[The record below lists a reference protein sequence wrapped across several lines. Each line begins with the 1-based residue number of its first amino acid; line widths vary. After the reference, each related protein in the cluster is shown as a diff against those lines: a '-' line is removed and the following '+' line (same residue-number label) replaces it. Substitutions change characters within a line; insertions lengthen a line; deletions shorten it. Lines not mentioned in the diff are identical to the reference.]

1 VEKLMMLSIIL
12 VSVAVPLGLS
22 ARPAPRRAVRR
33 AQWIVISY
41 VFVWAYLCISWY
53 PRFVPVE

>member
-1 VEKLMMLSIIL
+1 MMLSIIL